1 MRSHYTTRK
10 CRYWCVP
17 HVFTYKVELGEAQ
30 DSGPPKGTPSWMVD
44 QSKLT
49 EEEAA
54 AFGTFCSCYV
64 SCYDL
69 IIDILHHSV
78 RAL

>member
-30 DSGPPKGTPSWMVD
+30 DGGPPKGTPSWMVVNREYRAYRD
-44 QSKLT
+44 TVRLRAGRGQNQGWIGS
-49 EEEAA
+49 
-54 AFGTFCSCYV
+54 
-64 SCYDL
+64 
-69 IIDILHHSV
+69 IDS
-78 RAL
+78 